1 MTLKILRIAVVVVC
15 IAGIAGMII
24 GSVAG
29 NNNGVVITFGLV
41 TAVSVLV
48 LMAVSAAGRSSAAAA
63 AADATDAE
71 ALAATVEDRIGRL
84 VASGA
89 DEAAVREL
97 VGDAVR
103 LGRARR

>member
-1 MTLKILRIAVVVVC
+1 MNLKVLRIAVVVVC
-15 IAGIAGMII
+15 IGGIAGMII

-48 LMAVSAAGRSSAAAA
+48 LMAVSAAGRSSAAADTA
-63 AADATDAE
+63 AAADAE
-71 ALAATVEDRIGRL
+71 ALAASVEDGIGRL
-84 VASGA
+84 VAGGA
-89 DEAAVREL
+89 DEAAVRDL

-103 LGRARR
+103 LGRTRR

>member
-1 MTLKILRIAVVVVC
+1 MNLKVLRVAVVVVC
-15 IAGIAGMII
+15 IGGIAGMII

-48 LMAVSAAGRSSAAAA
+48 LMAVSAAGRSSDTAPV
-63 AADATDAE
+63 TDAE
-71 ALAATVEDRIGRL
+71 ALAATVEDGIGRL
-84 VASGA
+84 VAGGA